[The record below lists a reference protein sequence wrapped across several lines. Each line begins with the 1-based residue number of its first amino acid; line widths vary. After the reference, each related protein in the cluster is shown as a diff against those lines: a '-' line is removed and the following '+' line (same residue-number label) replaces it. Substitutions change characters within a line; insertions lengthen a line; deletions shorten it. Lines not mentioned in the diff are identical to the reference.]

1 MELDRTTLNLKS
13 FIFKLSVL
21 FILLL
26 IVSIFAIQFGSVTI
40 SFSEIL
46 SLLSNSE
53 SSNTANE
60 IIFNI
65 RIPRLLLAIGVG
77 GGLSVA
83 GAVFQALLMNPLA
96 DPYIL
101 GVSSG
106 GSFGAVLA
114 MLLGLSFFFVQIFS
128 IFGALFVIGLV
139 FFIGHRFGRLEP
151 NTLLLT
157 GVMIGAFFSASILLM
172 LTFLN
177 HTLRTAIFWLV
188 GNLAMADNFSAYY
201 VVVFSML
208 ISIILSL
215 FGYKLNLLAMGDED
229 STNLGLNTKTVK
241 SIIYLF
247 ASVLVGFIVSVSG
260 IIGFIGLLIPHVV
273 RMIFGTDN
281 RIVVPA
287 TFLIGAIF
295 LILADTI
302 ARIII
307 LPSELPVGVVTA
319 MIGAPTFIYL
329 LKKQSN

>member
-1 MELDRTTLNLKS
+1 MELDRRTNLKS
-13 FIFKLSVL
+13 FSIKLLIL
-21 FILLL
+21 FCLL
-26 IVSIFAIQFGSVTI
+26 IVVSLLSLQFGSIYI
-40 SFSEIL
+40 SYSEIFEL
-46 SLLSNSE
+46 FSNSE
-53 SSNTANE
+53 NYSTANQ

-83 GAVFQALLMNPLA
+83 GAVFQSLLMNPLA

-114 MLLGLSFFFVQIFS
+114 MLLGLSFFFIQMFS
-128 IFGALFVIGLV
+128 IIGALVVIILV

-151 NTLLLT
+151 NTLLLS

-177 HTLRTAIFWLV
+177 NTLRSAIFWLV
-188 GNLAMADNFSAYY
+188 GNLAMADNISSYY
-201 VVVFSML
+201 IIIISIVV
-208 ISIILSL
+208 SIILSL

-229 STNLGLNTKTVK
+229 SSNLGLNTKKVK
-241 SIIYLF
+241 SIIYIF
-247 ASVLVGFIVSVSG
+247 ASILVGVIVSVSG

-273 RMIFGTDN
+273 RIIWGTDN
-281 RIVVPA
+281 RIVLPTSFFV
-287 TFLIGAIF
+287 GAIF
-295 LILADTI
+295 LILTDTV

-319 MIGAPTFIYL
+319 MIGAPVFIYM
-329 LKKQSN
+329 LKRQKQ

>member
-1 MELDRTTLNLKS
+1 MELDRKINLKS
-13 FIFKLSVL
+13 YSIRLSIL
-21 FILLL
+21 FGSL
-26 IVSIFAIQFGSVTI
+26 IITSLISLQLGSVTI
-40 SFSEIL
+40 SIGEVFQ
-46 SLLSNSE
+46 LLFDKAGSITN
-53 SSNTANE
+53 NE

-106 GSFGAVLA
+106 GSFGAVFALF
-114 MLLGLSFFFVQIFS
+114 LGLSFIFIQIFS
-128 IFGALFVIGLV
+128 VVAALVVIILV

-157 GVMIGAFFSASILLM
+157 GVMIGAFFSAAILLL
-172 LTFLN
+172 LTFLDQ
-177 HTLRTAIFWLV
+177 TLRTAIFWLI
-188 GNLAMADNFSAYY
+188 GNLTMADNVSSYY
-201 VVVFSML
+201 IIVISII

-215 FGYKLNLLAMGDED
+215 FGYKLNLLAMGEED
-229 STNLGLNTKTVK
+229 SSNLGLNTKKNKTV
-241 SIIYLF
+241 IYIF
-247 ASVLVGFIVSVSG
+247 ASILVGAIVSVSG

-273 RMIFGTDN
+273 RIIFGIDN

-287 TFLIGAIF
+287 SFFIGAIF
-295 LILADTI
+295 LIITDTI
-302 ARIII
+302 ARTII

-319 MIGAPTFIYL
+319 MIGAPAFIYL
-329 LKKQSN
+329 LKKQQNS